1 MRDTVRNRSIKL
13 SRSSPY
19 RSLTVIVGLI
29 VVAISLMWLDQGDH
43 LDPVRHQA
51 QMIVNPMLGGLR
63 YVGTSISDGFW
74 SIGNMG
80 ELQETIKDQEEYIS
94 YLETELIKSEEANER
109 ISQLEQQLAITE
121 AQPWELLG
129 ASVIAYT
136 PDAGRQILRLDAGE
150 EDGVSR
156 GMAVISKSGGSPETL
171 IGVVENVTSRDSTVL
186 LITDYSSSISA
197 SVAHEGTRFYGT
209 VQGQWQRGSR
219 LQLEQIERNA
229 HIVSGN
235 RVVTAALTAEYAPD
249 LPHASIP
256 SNIAIGEIE
265 EVRVDG
271 RSRVA
276 EIRPYLDPN
285 QVRYAWI
292 ILSHDD

>member
-13 SRSSPY
+13 SRPSPY

-74 SIGNMG
+74 GIGNIG
-80 ELQETIKDQEEYIS
+80 ELQETIKEQEEYIS
-94 YLETELIKSEEANER
+94 YLETELIKSEQFEER
-109 ISQLEQQLAITE
+109 IKQLEQQLGIVEGTGMQVA
-121 AQPWELLG
+121 G

-136 PDAGRQILRLDAGE
+136 PDAGRQILRLDAGKD
-150 EDGVSR
+150 DGVKP
-156 GMAVISKSGGSPETL
+156 GMAVISEQGGSPRTL
-171 IGVVENVTSRDSTVL
+171 IGVVESVTPRDSTVL

-197 SVAHEGTRFYGT
+197 SVEHEGTRFYGA

-219 LQLEQIERNA
+219 LQLEQIDRNA
-229 HIVSGN
+229 HVVSGN
-235 RVVTAALTAEYAPD
+235 RVVTAALTAEYDPD

-256 SNIAIGEIE
+256 SGIAIGEIE

>member
-13 SRSSPY
+13 SRTSPY

-29 VVAISLMWLDQGDH
+29 VVAVLLMWLDQTDRLG
-43 LDPVRHQA
+43 PVRHQA
-51 QMIVNPMLGGLR
+51 QMVVNPMLGGLR

-74 SIGNMG
+74 GIGNLG
-80 ELQETIKDQEEYIS
+80 QLQQTIEEQEAYIS
-94 YLETELIKSEEANER
+94 YLETELIKNEGANER
-109 ISQLEQQLAITE
+109 IRQLEQQLGIAE
-121 AQPWELLG
+121 KQPWELLG

-136 PDAGRQILRLDAGE
+136 PDAGRQTLRLSVGE
-150 EDGVSR
+150 DDGVKR
-156 GMAVISKSGGSPETL
+156 GMAVISKDGGSPETL
-171 IGVVENVTSRDSTVL
+171 VGVVESVTPRDATVL

-197 SVAHEGTRFYGT
+197 SVDHEGTRFSGT
-209 VQGQWQRGSR
+209 IQGQWQRGSR
-219 LQLEQIERNA
+219 LQLEQVDRNA
-229 HIVSGN
+229 HMVPGDK
-235 RVVTAALTAEYAPD
+235 VVTAGLTAEYAPD

-256 SNIAIGEIE
+256 SGIPIGEIE

-276 EIRPYLDPN
+276 NIRPYLDPN